1 MVLTQRLGNRY
12 NYWLSEY
19 SSQPNI
25 NQMSKFSEEFICR
38 WLEDGQHISEY
49 YCELVFHEGVTSAKS
64 IGERYEQRNLQV
76 FDKLFEGIVIHPDY
90 SILDVGCGKGELLEY
105 LPLRFSSISK
115 LNYLGIDIVPAFLSA
130 ARQNFPSKEFQLNNF
145 IEPSFFLENKF
156 DIVLALGVLVT
167 RVREYDLFVEYF
179 VRKMLKCARKYVL
192 FNIISEIEPSSP
204 NYSQPNGVG
213 HSTALSAE
221 ILYSIINSLD
231 CYAWRVEPY
240 NIFPDAT
247 DLFVCIQLER

>member
-1 MVLTQRLGNRY
+1 M
-12 NYWLSEY
+12 
-19 SSQPNI
+19 
-25 NQMSKFSEEFICR
+25 
-38 WLEDGQHISEY
+38 
-49 YCELVFHEGVTSAKS
+49 
-64 IGERYEQRNLQV
+64 
-76 FDKLFEGIVIHPDY
+76 
-90 SILDVGCGKGELLEY
+90 
-105 LPLRFSSISK
+105 
-115 LNYLGIDIVPAFLSA
+115 NYLGIDIVPAFLLA

-145 IEPSFFLENKF
+145 IEPSFLCESKF

-179 VRKMLKCARKYVL
+179 VRKMLNCARKYVL
-192 FNIISEIEPSSP
+192 FNIISEIEASSP

-213 HSTALSAE
+213 HSTALNVEKMHS
-221 ILYSIINSLD
+221 ILNSLD

>member
-1 MVLTQRLGNRY
+1 
-12 NYWLSEY
+12 
-19 SSQPNI
+19 
-25 NQMSKFSEEFICR
+25 MSKFSEELIHQ
-38 WLEDGQHISEY
+38 WLEDGQQISEHY
-49 YCELVFHEGVTSAKS
+49 SGLVFHEGITSAKS
-64 IGERYEQRNLQV
+64 IGERDEQRNLRV
-76 FDKLFEGIVIHPDY
+76 FDKLFEGMVIHSDF
-90 SILDVGCGKGELLEY
+90 SILDVGCGKGELLDY
-105 LPLRFSSISK
+105 LQLHFSSINDF
-115 LNYLGIDIVPAFLSA
+115 NYLGIDIVPIFLSA
-130 ARQNFPSKEFQLNNF
+130 ARQNFPSKEFELHNF
-145 IEPSFFLENKF
+145 IEPSFCLKSKF

-179 VRKMLKCARKYVL
+179 VRKMLNCARKYVL
-192 FNIISEIEPSSP
+192 FNIISEIEASSP

-221 ILYSIINSLD
+221 KMHSILNSLD